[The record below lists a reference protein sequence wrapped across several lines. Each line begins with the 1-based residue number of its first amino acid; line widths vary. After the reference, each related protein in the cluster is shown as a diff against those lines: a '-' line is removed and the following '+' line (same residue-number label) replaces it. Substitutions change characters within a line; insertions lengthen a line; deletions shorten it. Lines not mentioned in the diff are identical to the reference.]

1 MTNQQRQYRP
11 SLDWTPDTKL
21 PQRFARWKEEMEDEI
36 LLFEGDEKSP
46 KYICNFIKVCSGERG
61 KAILQEIK
69 LDQETKEYRNIISAL
84 EKQVKPMN
92 EEISAS
98 YKYFYLRQGDLTLTE
113 FYKQAKD
120 LVCAMNM
127 DKDPVDKT
135 LRNVLLNGLSS
146 KEIYKECL
154 KVDVGKL
161 TSKAVMDI
169 ASNIQAR
176 NLMAED
182 LSMTAQQVLPEN
194 ALTKGFPPLS
204 STPINRIRLQNH
216 HPGASIQQKGCG
228 WCGKQVRCSR
238 NKCPANLSTC
248 NNCGKI
254 GHWGK
259 VCRASSRKHPSFS
272 KTKVHEIEDKHHETT
287 HDDDDDAGD
296 QESVSFHT
304 LSTSSDPKAPHL
316 RPMWFSTPDSSTVH
330 LVEAEIDSGAG
341 CNTIPLYLYN
351 KTIGTGVR
359 MEPATVKIKAYG
371 DHSVK
376 TIGSTLLRLRIGNQ
390 TLSRRFQVCDV
401 RKHPIIGRHL
411 SEEMGYIR
419 FPPVK
424 RPNLSSLPAVEK
436 IYALRTGSSVE
447 YVSIKKPTIQKQSTN
462 SVTIEGRNHQLPIT
476 REYVLK
482 EFKDVFSGM
491 GELPGG
497 EYIVKLKPDAEPVQ
511 HAPRR
516 VPEKKKLAY
525 KAEIERLVREES
537 SCQ

>member
-11 SLDWTPDTKL
+11 SIDWTPDTKL

-46 KYICNFIKVCSGERG
+46 KYICNFIKVCS
-61 KAILQEIK
+61 
-69 LDQETKEYRNIISAL
+69 
-84 EKQVKPMN
+84 
-92 EEISAS
+92 
-98 YKYFYLRQGDLTLTE
+98 
-113 FYKQAKD
+113 
-120 LVCAMNM
+120 VCAMNM
-127 DKDPVDKT
+127 DKDPLDKT

-154 KVDVGKL
+154 KVDVDKL

-176 NLMAED
+176 NLIAED

-238 NKCPANLSTC
+238 NVCPANLSTC

-287 HDDDDDAGD
+287 HDDDDDDAGD

-304 LSTSSDPKAPHL
+304 LSICSDPKAPHL
-316 RPMWFSTPDSSTVH
+316 RPMWFSTSDSSTVH

-341 CNTIPLYLYN
+341 CNTIPLYLYK

-376 TIGSTLLRLRIGNQ
+376 TIGSTLPLLRIGNQ
-390 TLSRRFQVCDV
+390 MLSRRFQ
-401 RKHPIIGRHL
+401 
-411 SEEMGYIR
+411 
-419 FPPVK
+419 
-424 RPNLSSLPAVEK
+424 
-436 IYALRTGSSVE
+436 
-447 YVSIKKPTIQKQSTN
+447 
-462 SVTIEGRNHQLPIT
+462 
-476 REYVLK
+476 
-482 EFKDVFSGM
+482 
-491 GELPGG
+491 
-497 EYIVKLKPDAEPVQ
+497 
-511 HAPRR
+511 
-516 VPEKKKLAY
+516 
-525 KAEIERLVREES
+525 
-537 SCQ
+537 